1 MIDENR
7 NIKAILGPTNT
18 GKTHYALEQL
28 LSYKNGMI
36 GFPLRL
42 LAREAYDR
50 VVEQTSVA
58 DVALITGEEKII
70 PDQARYFLCTTES
83 MPISRSFD
91 FVGVDEIQLC
101 SDPERGHTFTNRLLY
116 ARGSEATLFMGS
128 DAMTDII
135 KRVIPNIDIIEK
147 PRLSDLKYKGFK
159 KLTRLPARSAVVAFS
174 VDEVY
179 AIAEILRRQKGGT
192 AIVLGALSPR
202 TRNAQVEL
210 YQSGEVDYLVATDAI
225 GMGLN
230 LDIKHVA
237 FAALKKFDGKKN
249 RPLKNLEI
257 GQIAGRAGRYK
268 TDGSFGLTAGAKDL
282 SPEQVQNLQN
292 HKFEPIT
299 KLYWR
304 NDDLNFNSLKELASS
319 LDRPSTDETLLK
331 GRPATDYMTLKKMM
345 GDFEIMS
352 AVKTPDLVR
361 LLWDVCQIPDF
372 RNILNEEHVRFI
384 KRVFNDLKSDLNDGL
399 GKINQDWFEQ
409 SIKRLNRTDGDIDTL
424 MSRISH
430 IRTWCYIAHRPHW
443 LKDTKQSQEQTKAI
457 EDMLSDMLHQRLSA
471 KFVNK
476 QSALIL
482 KNIGAN
488 DGIQATIEE
497 TGEVFIGTT
506 PIGMASGFG
515 FKNYDVSY
523 EEDRAAI
530 FKIVRPALMPY
541 FDAKIE
547 TIKNDLETLKLN
559 PDGTVFYKTERIARL
574 IKGQDFFAP
583 QIKLFQRDLLN
594 REQIDKLER
603 LLGDWVT
610 DYIQTT
616 LNNLLRLQNSENE
629 ITLKSRPKQNT
640 QEQNKDGQ
648 KEEEQKDKTPT
659 EQVLKI
665 SGAVRGILYQI
676 YENFGW
682 VQRKDIKDFT
692 GELSLEDKRV
702 LKAHD
707 IYLGAFSLYLKD
719 SLRRPQQ
726 TLMSIL
732 WNSYNTPT
740 RHSLPDGGHITVP
753 VKDNGHDNFLSRVG
767 FYPIAN
773 RAIRLDMLERLNSKL
788 YDTAEKGVTTL
799 QPEHVNMI
807 GLDYDSAQKLVRRMG
822 FVTKSKDDKTFWLPS
837 NKSKNDTSTNDNDA
851 QTAQKSGHKKSTNKK
866 SKKSN
871 SKNKDSF
878 TNSPFAALAALKE
891 QKK

>member
-83 MPISRSFD
+83 MPVSRSFD

-101 SDPERGHTFTNRLLY
+101 SDPERGHTFTNRLLH
-116 ARGSEATLFMGS
+116 ARGSEATLFIGS
-128 DAMTDII
+128 DAMADVI
-135 KRVIPNIDIIEK
+135 KRVIPTIDIIEK

-237 FAALKKFDGKKN
+237 FAALNKFDGKKN

-282 SPEQVQNLQN
+282 TPEQVQNLQN
-292 HKFEPIT
+292 HKFDPIT

-304 NDDLNFNSLKELASS
+304 NDDLNFNSLKELATS
-319 LDRPSTDETLLK
+319 LDRPATDEPLLK

-345 GDFEIMS
+345 GDFEIINHI
-352 AVKTPDLVR
+352 KTPDLVR
-361 LLWDVCQIPDF
+361 LLWEVCQIPDF

-384 KRVFNDLKSDLNDGL
+384 KRVFTDLRSELNDGL

-424 MSRISH
+424 MGRISH

-443 LKDTKQSQEQTKAI
+443 LKDPKQAQEQTKAI

-488 DGIQATIEE
+488 DGIQATIED

-541 FDAKIE
+541 FDEKIE
-547 TIKNDLETLKLN
+547 SIKSDLKEMKLN
-559 PDGTVFYKTERIARL
+559 PDGTLFYKTERIARL
-574 IKGQDFFAP
+574 VKGQEFFAP

-594 REQIDKLER
+594 REQIDKLEKM
-603 LLGDWVT
+603 LNNWVN
-610 DYIQTT
+610 DYIEKT
-616 LNNLLRLQNSENE
+616 LHNLLRLKNSDNE
-629 ITLKSRPKQNT
+629 ITLKSRA
-640 QEQNKDGQ
+640 NKD
-648 KEEEQKDKTPT
+648 EEPT
-659 EQVLKI
+659 EQTLKI

-676 YENFGW
+676 YENYGW
-682 VQRKDIKDFT
+682 VQRQDIKDFA
-692 GELSLEDKRV
+692 GDLSLDDKRV

-726 TLMSIL
+726 TLMGIL

-753 VKDNGHDNFLSRVG
+753 VKDNGHDDFLSRVG

-822 FVTKSKDDKTFWLPS
+822 FITKSKDEKTFWLPS
-837 NKSKNDTSTNDNDA
+837 NNTKKDTTTNDNDESK
-851 QTAQKSGHKKSTNKK
+851 TKKTSSKKSK